1 MSENTDS
8 LKLPI
13 IIDLGSSEIKAGF
26 SGDEKPSVVF
36 KSYMGEPKYKKVLST
51 LYKENN
57 VIKIQEVGEKCFE
70 NIGLNKIRNPI
81 KHGILTN
88 EQDIMPIF
96 NHIYSRLGV
105 NTEEISE
112 HPLLITE
119 PLLNPYSNR
128 EKISNSLFDDMGVP
142 AVFFASQPILSLF
155 STSST
160 SGVILES
167 GEGVS
172 QSCIVYEGY
181 SLNNTFERFDYGGG
195 DVTEYLKLLLKKK
208 GYKLYNS
215 NELRLI
221 SDIKEKFCFFLPQNK
236 NLDLEKVKKALNIKK
251 INYYLP
257 DGNLVLLG
265 DERILASEIL
275 FNPDIIGKE
284 YLGLSDIVLSS
295 INKAEIQLRPKA
307 FENIVLSGGNI
318 LMKGLADKMK
328 EDIVKKSNKIVKINV
343 NTVKEPQLSCW
354 IGGHIISTLDI
365 FQKMAVTRKEWNEK
379 GKKIVHVK
387 TI

>member
-160 SGVILES
+160 SGVIL
-167 GEGVS
+167 S

-215 NELRLI
+215 NEYRLI